1 MMSELSKSTDVD
13 VQGDM
18 FCLQS
23 MFPNYAGLPEED
35 HLSIYKATS
44 DNYTMYM
51 HEVMKESDAI
61 EFRKAMHK

>member
-1 MMSELSKSTDVD
+1 
-13 VQGDM
+13 
-18 FCLQS
+18 